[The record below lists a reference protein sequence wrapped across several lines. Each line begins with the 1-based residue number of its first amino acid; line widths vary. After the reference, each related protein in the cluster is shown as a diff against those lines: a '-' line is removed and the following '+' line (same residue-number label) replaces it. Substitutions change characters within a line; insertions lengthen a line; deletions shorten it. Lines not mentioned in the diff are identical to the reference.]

1 MGWIKTRDEMPK
13 IGQPVWAYLDG
24 YGSIFLMV
32 REIIKEDSEEYEVWC
47 VSYDLPFVM
56 NNKWMANA
64 VYDDHYI
71 VTEWHPLPELIPIPD
86 WESLRDSG
94 LDKPFKYY
102 KK

>member
-1 MGWIKTRDEMPK
+1 
-13 IGQPVWAYLDG
+13 
-24 YGSIFLMV
+24 
-32 REIIKEDSEEYEVWC
+32 
-47 VSYDLPFVM
+47 
-56 NNKWMANA
+56 MANA